1 LVEPVTLSNS
11 HLSGSVIVVVDDDE
25 GLRELFELILGASEA
40 TVVATGDPTNAE
52 ELIADTQPDVVLLDV
67 DMPACDGLEVARR
80 LKANPLTTSIP
91 FMFVT
96 GADMDRGD
104 ASNAGAAGVVPKPFD
119 PLALE
124 SAIDGLLEDGRVVL
138 GGARR
143 L

>member
-1 LVEPVTLSNS
+1 M
-11 HLSGSVIVVVDDDE
+11 DDDE
-25 GLRELFELILGASEA
+25 RLRELFELILGASEA
-40 TVVATGDPTNAE
+40 TVVATGDPGNAE

-80 LKANPLTTSIP
+80 LKANPLTTAIP

-96 GADMDRGD
+96 GGDMDQGD

-124 SAIDGLLEDGRVVL
+124 SAIDGLLDDGRVVL
-138 GGARR
+138 GGSRR